1 MPFHIF
7 FSEARAGTCVP
18 RELFPDLEP
27 TVRDGILAGKYN
39 SLFHPEQLLS
49 IKEDA
54 ANNHAWVHNSVGSE
68 IMNLKLERI
77 QKLAEH
83 CSEFKGF
90 LIFWSFG
97 ESVESGFISLLMVWL
112 LLFFF

>member
-7 FSEARAGTCVP
+7 FCEARAGTCVP

-27 TVRDGILAGKYN
+27 TVIDGILAGKYN

-54 ANNHAWVHNSVGSE
+54 ANNHA
-68 IMNLKLERI
+68 
-77 QKLAEH
+77 
-83 CSEFKGF
+83 
-90 LIFWSFG
+90 
-97 ESVESGFISLLMVWL
+97 
-112 LLFFF
+112 